1 MRPLCEDE
9 ERGPGFFLPRVSSCT
24 ELGVPSPWL
33 CGVRLS
39 GRHARKRMAL
49 DSWPLGPPCA
59 GTLSPFSDLWLLST
73 FPTLH
78 SAVNLLCNLQL
89 GLIF

>member
-1 MRPLCEDE
+1 
-9 ERGPGFFLPRVSSCT
+9 
-24 ELGVPSPWL
+24 
-33 CGVRLS
+33 
-39 GRHARKRMAL
+39 MAL

-78 SAVNLLCNLQL
+78 SAMNLLGNLQL
-89 GLIF
+89 GLIFLGLSF